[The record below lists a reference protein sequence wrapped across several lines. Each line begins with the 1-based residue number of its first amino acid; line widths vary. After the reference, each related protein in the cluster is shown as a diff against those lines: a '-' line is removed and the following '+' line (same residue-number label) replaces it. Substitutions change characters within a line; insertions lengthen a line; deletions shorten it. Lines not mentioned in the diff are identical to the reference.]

1 MFEVRPTISP
11 FRMEGISL
19 RTASIVCNMLDYN
32 PFTVNTKTEFMSSF
46 NFNFRCYFQDID
58 LNSLN
63 LVLVQLELCL
73 TAYVAYCAKKLQ
85 TPKKLIEEIDTDSV
99 ELMPEC
105 VPSRF
110 AMHVRIRENRIQN
123 NISISS
129 GVKVGT
135 SPAMKTDGT
144 TFVSKNTSLIG
155 NKSNESCASSD
166 VAMVGIPATTA
177 AATALSLAPLT
188 AQQSANMS
196 LRKRTDTRLLTTTT
210 SPQVAHILQSS
221 LGRQIILSSPAP
233 SCGSTT
239 VLTQSG
245 QRLTVLK
252 SNPTSAQQRNGTA
265 VNKPV
270 MKVSPILNVQSMS
283 TQPLTNALVQQLKTN
298 SSSAVD
304 RQSKLF
310 LNINETQSEPN
321 EFSLLDKEQQRK
333 ERRAQK
339 LKFIARIN
347 GRRCDGT
354 PIYGGDLRD
363 TITNFFTSSLSSN
376 DIMAEDNVPWF
387 ARSYMTCRQTM
398 SERDNCSLSNA
409 IKSFEQRTQELKA
422 VFSNFVQFVPAVSA
436 PEPYLH
442 ISHPQ
447 PSYSNMEL
455 RREKAIQ
462 VAVSQKLT
470 LLHPIISAM
479 STQVKIYFAFEE
491 YVALLISFNVNILLL
506 ILLHK
511 CQNKFGNSPALG
523 QS

>member
-1 MFEVRPTISP
+1 MH
-11 FRMEGISL
+11 
-19 RTASIVCNMLDYN
+19 
-32 PFTVNTKTEFMSSF
+32 
-46 NFNFRCYFQDID
+46 
-58 LNSLN
+58 SLN

-99 ELMPEC
+99 ESMPKC

-123 NISISS
+123 NLSISS

-144 TFVSKNTSLIG
+144 AFVSKNSSLVG
-155 NKSNESCASSD
+155 NKSNEICASSD
-166 VAMVGIPATTA
+166 VAMVGIPTTTTA
-177 AATALSLAPLT
+177 VSALTMVPLT

-210 SPQVAHILQSS
+210 NTTSPQVAHILQSAS
-221 LGRQIILSSPAP
+221 GRQIILSTPP
-233 SCGSTT
+233 SSGSTT
-239 VLTQSG
+239 VLAQSG

-252 SNPTSAQQRNGTA
+252 SNVASSAQQRNGTS

-270 MKVSPILNVQSMS
+270 MKVSPLLNYQSMTV
-283 TQPLTNALVQQLKTN
+283 TQPLTKALVQQLKTN
-298 SSSAVD
+298 SSSTAD
-304 RQSKLF
+304 AQSKLF
-310 LNINETQSEPN
+310 LDLNETQSEPN
-321 EFSLLDKEQQRK
+321 EFSLLDREQQRK
-333 ERRAQK
+333 ERRAHK
-339 LKFIARIN
+339 LKFMARIN

-363 TITNFFTSSLSSN
+363 TITNFFTSSSPST
-376 DIMAEDNVPWF
+376 DIVTDNNVPWF
-387 ARSYMTCRQTM
+387 ARSFMNCQQTM
-398 SERDNCSLSNA
+398 FERDSCSLSNA

-442 ISHPQ
+442 ISHPH
-447 PSYSNMEL
+447 PSHTNMEL
-455 RREKAIQ
+455 QREKAIQ
-462 VAVSQKLT
+462 MAVSQKLT

-479 STQVKIYFAFEE
+479 STQVSGF
-491 YVALLISFNVNILLL
+491 VDLISIYVCTFNQFQ
-506 ILLHK
+506 
-511 CQNKFGNSPALG
+511 C
-523 QS
+523 